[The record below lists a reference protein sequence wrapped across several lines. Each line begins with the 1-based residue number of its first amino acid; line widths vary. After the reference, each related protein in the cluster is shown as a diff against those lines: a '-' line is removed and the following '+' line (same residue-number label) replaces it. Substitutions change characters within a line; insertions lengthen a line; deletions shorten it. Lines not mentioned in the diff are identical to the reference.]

1 MKDTVSHHRS
11 AAQSTHIDCATS
23 IPNNLTMPSAL
34 TLELRLAAES
44 PEAKQKAGA
53 AEERMKMRGRK
64 PGWSLLLNPSPAVLE
79 DSGCTSA
86 DVLRRMIEAR
96 ERMAIGDYYR
106 DLDDGTPG
114 HEHDL

>member
-1 MKDTVSHHRS
+1 
-11 AAQSTHIDCATS
+11 
-23 IPNNLTMPSAL
+23 
-34 TLELRLAAES
+34 LAAES
-44 PEAKQKAGA
+44 PEAKQKACA

-79 DSGCTSA
+79 ESGCTSA

-106 DLDDGTPG
+106 DLDDGTQATNTTYRRPVSWVCRMWRY
-114 HEHDL
+114 L